1 MHSIFALLINLQK
14 KMIAKEKILDAF
26 NFRHACKL
34 FDTEKIISDED
45 INFILETARL
55 SPSSFGF
62 EPWHFVVV
70 QNKELREKL
79 KDNAWGATAKLD
91 TASHFILGLT
101 MKSPLI
107 RYDSPYIKEFMEK
120 VQKLP
125 ENVVEAKGKM
135 FETFQKSD
143 FDLTDDRKIFDWA
156 SKQCYIA
163 LGNMMTAAAMIGID
177 SCPIEGFKQKETE
190 KILREDFGIDT
201 DKFGLS
207 YMIAF
212 GYRVNEPREKTRRPL
227 DEIVSYK

>member
-1 MHSIFALLINLQK
+1 
-14 KMIAKEKILDAF
+14 MIAKEEILEAF

-34 FDTEKIISDED
+34 FDTEKRISDED
-45 INFILETARL
+45 IHFILETARL

-107 RYDSPYIKEFMEK
+107 KYDSPYIKEFMEK
-120 VQKLP
+120 VQQLP
-125 ENVVEAKGKM
+125 ENVVEEKGKM
-135 FETFQKSD
+135 FENFQKSD
-143 FDLTDDRKIFDWA
+143 FDLTNDRRLFDWA
-156 SKQCYIA
+156 SKQSYIA
-163 LGNMMTAAAMIGID
+163 LGNMMTAAAMMGID
-177 SCPIEGFKQKETE
+177 SCPIEGFNQKNTE
-190 KILREDFGIDT
+190 KILREDLGIDT
-201 DKFGLS
+201 KKYGIS
-207 YMIAF
+207 YMVAF
-212 GYRVNEPREKTRRPL
+212 GYRVNEPRPKTRRSL